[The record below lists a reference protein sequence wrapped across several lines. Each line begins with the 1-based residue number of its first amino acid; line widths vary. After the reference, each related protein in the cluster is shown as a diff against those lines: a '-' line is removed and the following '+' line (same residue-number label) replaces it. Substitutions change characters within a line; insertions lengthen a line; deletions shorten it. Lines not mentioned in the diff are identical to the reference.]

1 MRIVTPDEMRALEA
15 RYMADSGITSARLM
29 GRAADGLLKA
39 AIALMGRDE
48 WPPREM
54 NIPSETARLI
64 GLTAIV
70 CCGPGANGGDG
81 WALAWRLCDMHC
93 AVAVLTVG
101 EPQPGSAAHDNYLK
115 CLKAGRAI
123 RIIDLKQVGLDGC
136 EDGGQILA
144 QMKAM
149 LGDNIARAQLCVDA
163 MFGTGFARAM
173 SGAYLGMARLMLML
187 RAGGARVLA
196 VDVPSGLSGLTGEDM
211 GACPADATVTFQFLK
226 RGQLLKAGQ
235 DLCGRLICHD
245 IGIPERYAPED
256 APTYVQADD
265 VSLPRRRHDSHK
277 GTYGHLLMIA
287 GSADYAGA
295 ALMAVSAALR
305 AGAGLVSTACV
316 RDIRQLMQLRAPEA
330 MAMKA
335 TDADVLDEAAVERI
349 AAALPGKTAL
359 AVGPGLTR
367 RAAPEVV
374 ALALCSGLPA
384 VVDADALNIISEH
397 PELRGKLN
405 KNHVLTP
412 HPGEMARLLGRACG
426 DPVEDARML
435 AKGCGCVVLLKGCA
449 TCISDGE
456 RAYMMNPG
464 APGMACGGSGDV
476 LTGVIG
482 ALLAQGMEPVKA
494 AVYGAMLHGRAGVL
508 AQEKLGEYSMN
519 AGDIID
525 GLPGAFMEADG
536 AICARADC

>member
-144 QMKAM
+144 QMKAT
-149 LGDNIARAQLCVDA
+149 LGDGIARAQLCVDA

-173 SGAYLGMARLMLML
+173 SGAYLGMARMM
-187 RAGGARVLA
+187 RTMRGGGARVLA

-211 GACPADATVTFQFLK
+211 GACPADATVTFQFIK

-287 GSADYAGA
+287 GSTDYAGA

-305 AGAGLVSTACV
+305 AGAGLVSSACV
-316 RDIRQLMQLRAPEA
+316 RDIRQLMRPARARS
-330 MAMKA
+330 
-335 TDADVLDEAAVERI
+335 DGDEGHRRGRAGRSGRRKNSRGSARQDG
-349 AAALPGKTAL
+349 AGSRAGAYK
-359 AVGPGLTR
+359 TR
-367 RAAPEVV
+367 RARSNRAG
-374 ALALCSGLPA
+374 ALQRTARSG
-384 VVDADALNIISEH
+384 
-397 PELRGKLN
+397 R
-405 KNHVLTP
+405 
-412 HPGEMARLLGRACG
+412 RGRA
-426 DPVEDARML
+426 EH
-435 AKGCGCVVLLKGCA
+435 
-449 TCISDGE
+449 
-456 RAYMMNPG
+456 N
-464 APGMACGGSGDV
+464 
-476 LTGVIG
+476 IG
-482 ALLAQGMEPVKA
+482 AYRTA
-494 AVYGAMLHGRAGVL
+494 R
-508 AQEKLGEYSMN
+508 
-519 AGDIID
+519 
-525 GLPGAFMEADG
+525 EAE
-536 AICARADC
+536 